1 MAYYADERRYFEE
14 IAMHGQKKRFLFEGD
29 SWFSIMDLA
38 NIPLQF
44 DSKLDLSIL
53 CLADPGDTL
62 EDLADGRQ
70 FDILERLIKNERHGQ
85 KWDALFFS
93 AGGND
98 IVGPEIKGLLK
109 ASDIPGSADPADYLK
124 ADAVEE
130 TFRQMRQRF
139 VALKS
144 LRDRSKANPETPI
157 FIHTY
162 SYLTPRDVAHRV
174 LAWKVSGPWVF
185 PHMSALGI
193 DDCVLQQR
201 IVRLLLDGFH
211 DMLKGIADEVGS
223 NFHVIDTRKA
233 LQPVACAVRD
243 SDFELWRD
251 EIHPSSKG
259 FARLAEKFLIPFV
272 KDQGV
277 I

>member
-38 NIPLQF
+38 SIPLQF

-70 FDILERLIKNERHGQ
+70 FDILERLVKNERHGQ

-98 IVGPEIKGLLK
+98 VVGPEIKGLLK
-109 ASDIPGSADPADYLK
+109 APANPGSTDPVDYL
-124 ADAVEE
+124 DDVAVRE
-130 TFRQMRQRF
+130 TFKQMRKRF
-139 VALKS
+139 VTLKT
-144 LRDRSKANPETPI
+144 LRDKSKANPDTPI

-162 SYLTPRDVAHRV
+162 SYLTPRNVAHRV

-185 PHMSALGI
+185 PHMTHRGI
-193 DDCVLQQR
+193 TECALQQR
-201 IVRLLLDGFH
+201 IVKHLLDGFH
-211 DMLKGIADEVGS
+211 DVLKEIADEPGS
-223 NFHVIDTRKA
+223 NFHVIDTRKSLA
-233 LQPVACAVRD
+233 PVACAVRD
-243 SDFELWRD
+243 SDFALWRD

-259 FARLAEKFLIPFV
+259 FAQITEKFLIPFV
-272 KDQGV
+272 KGKGV